1 MMVFMK
7 EKIKIGKEEIEKMRE
22 NSRDVMKLTLELNT
36 KYNSAQEIVELMSKI
51 TGKEVDKSFALF
63 PPFNTDYGKNI
74 TFGKNV
80 FINAGCKF
88 QDQGGIAIGDNVL
101 IGHNVVLA
109 TLDHNTCVSKRAE
122 LFAAP
127 IIIEDNVWIGANVT
141 VTSGVTIGKGSI
153 VAAGAV
159 VTKDVPEYSIA
170 GGIPAKVIR
179 ELTEEERK

>member
-1 MMVFMK
+1 MK
-7 EKIKIGKEEIEKMRE
+7 EKVRIGKEEIEKMME
-22 NSRDVMKLTLELNT
+22 NSREVMKLTLDLNT

-51 TGKEVDKSFALF
+51 KGKPVDKSFALF

-80 FINAGCKF
+80 FINSGCKF
-88 QDQGGIAIGDNVL
+88 QDQGGITVGNNVL

-109 TLDHNTCVSKRAE
+109 TLDHNICVSKRAE

-127 IIIEDNVWIGANVT
+127 IVIEDNVWIGANVT
-141 VTSGVTIGKGSI
+141 VTSGVIIGKGSI

-159 VTKDVPEYSIA
+159 VTKDVPEYSIV
-170 GGIPAKVIR
+170 GGVPAKVIR

>member
-1 MMVFMK
+1 MK
-7 EKIKIGKEEIEKMRE
+7 EKVRIGKEEIEKMRE
-22 NSRDVMKLTLELNT
+22 STRKAMKLTLELNT

-51 TGKEVDKSFALF
+51 KGKPVDKSFALF

-80 FINAGCKF
+80 FINSGCKF
-88 QDQGGIAIGDNVL
+88 QDQGGITVGDNVL

-109 TLDHNTCVSKRAE
+109 TLDHNICVSKRAE

-127 IIIEDNVWIGANVT
+127 IVIEDNVWIGANVT
-141 VTSGVTIGKGSI
+141 VTSGVIIGKGSI

-159 VTKDVPEYSIA
+159 VTKDVPEYSIV
-170 GGIPAKVIR
+170 GGVPAKVIR
-179 ELTEEERK
+179 ELTEEEKK

>member
-1 MMVFMK
+1 MK
-7 EKIKIGKEEIEKMRE
+7 EKVRIGKEEIEKMRE
-22 NSRDVMKLTLELNT
+22 NSREVMKLTLELNT
-36 KYNSAQEIVELMSKI
+36 KHNSAEQIVKLMSEI
-51 TGKEVDKSFALF
+51 TGKEVDRSFVLF

-80 FINAGCKF
+80 FLNTGCKF
-88 QDQGGIAIGDNVL
+88 QDQGGITIGDNVL

-109 TLDHNTCVSKRAE
+109 TLDHNICVSKRAE

-127 IIIEDNVWIGANVT
+127 IVIEDNVWIGANVT
-141 VTSGVTIGKGSI
+141 VTSGVIIGKGSI

-170 GGIPAKVIR
+170 GGVPAKVIR
-179 ELTEEERK
+179 QLTEEEKK

>member
-1 MMVFMK
+1 MK
-7 EKIKIGKEEIEKMRE
+7 EKVRIGKEEIEKMRE
-22 NSRDVMKLTLELNT
+22 STRKAMKLTLELNT

-51 TGKEVDKSFALF
+51 KGKPVDKSFALF

-80 FINAGCKF
+80 FINSGCKF
-88 QDQGGIAIGDNVL
+88 QDQGGITVGNNVL

-109 TLDHNTCVSKRAE
+109 TLDHNICVSKRAE

-127 IIIEDNVWIGANVT
+127 IVIEDNVWIGANVT
-141 VTSGVTIGKGSI
+141 VTSGVIIGKGSI

-159 VTKDVPEYSIA
+159 VTKDVPEYSIV
-170 GGIPAKVIR
+170 GGVPAKVIR

>member
-7 EKIKIGKEEIEKMRE
+7 QKVRIGKEKIEKMME
-22 NSRDVMKLTLELNT
+22 NSREVMKLTLELNT

-51 TGKEVDKSFALF
+51 TGKEVDKSFAFF
-63 PPFNTDYGKNI
+63 PPFNTDYGENI

-80 FINAGCKF
+80 FLNSGCKF
-88 QDQGGIAIGDNVL
+88 QDQGGITIGHNVL

-122 LFAAP
+122 LFVAP

-159 VTKDVPEYSIA
+159 VTKDVPEYSIV
-170 GGIPAKVIR
+170 GGVPAKVIR

>member
-1 MMVFMK
+1 MK
-7 EKIKIGKEEIEKMRE
+7 EKVRIEKEKVEKMRE
-22 NSRDVMKLTLELNT
+22 NSRDVAKLTIELNT
-36 KYNSAQEIVELMSKI
+36 KHNSAEQIVELMSKI
-51 TGKEVDKSFALF
+51 TGRQVDKSFVLF

-74 TFGKNV
+74 IFGKNV
-80 FINAGCKF
+80 FLNAGCKF
-88 QDQGGIAIGDNVL
+88 QDQGGITIGDNVL

-109 TLDHNTCVSKRAE
+109 TLDHNICVSKRAE

-127 IIIEDNVWIGANVT
+127 IVIEDNVWIGANVT
-141 VTSGVTIGKGSI
+141 IISGVTVGKGSI

-159 VTKDVPEYSIA
+159 VTKDVPEYSIV

>member
-1 MMVFMK
+1 MN
-7 EKIKIGKEEIEKMRE
+7 EKVRIGKEEIEKMME
-22 NSRDVMKLTLELNT
+22 NSREVMKLTLELNT

-51 TGKEVDKSFALF
+51 TGKLVDKSFALF

-80 FINAGCKF
+80 FINSGCKF
-88 QDQGGIAIGDNVL
+88 QDQGGITVGNNAL

-109 TLDHNTCVSKRAE
+109 TLDHNICVSKRAE

-127 IIIEDNVWIGANVT
+127 IGANVT

-159 VTKDVPEYSIA
+159 VTKDVPEYSIV
-170 GGIPAKVIR
+170 GGVPAKVIR